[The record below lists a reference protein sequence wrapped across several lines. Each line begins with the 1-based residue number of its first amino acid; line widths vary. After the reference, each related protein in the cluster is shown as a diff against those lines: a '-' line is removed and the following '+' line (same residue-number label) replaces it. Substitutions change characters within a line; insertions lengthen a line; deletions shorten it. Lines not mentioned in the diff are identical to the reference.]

1 MTPTNQSVSG
11 DAQNFGRPLQPLV
24 HGTGPCWPGEIP
36 DQRGC
41 GTVEFKH
48 GPIRPC
54 KSLRDRTKCLLGTP
68 LARPWGIVPSGHAY
82 GAFGRASHRRLC
94 AARPERPLAERNPRP
109 TRLRHD
115 RIQARPN
122 PPVQKS
128 TRSHQ
133 RASGHPFR
141 PSMGRRSQSGK
152 HTGHWA
158 EHPIV
163 DWARHGPYGSWPSE
177 IPDQR
182 GSGTAGVD
190 HGIIRPCKSLRNRT
204 QCLLGTPL
212 ARPWGGV
219 HCRARIRGLGTS
231 LPSSRA
237 RGTARTAP
245 GRVKSPTR
253 SSSDHASTGAG
264 GQKSTVAWT
273 PCVPSEEG
281 ITSLREKFLKI
292 SKTHKYKVQPCFFS
306 LSR

>member
-1 MTPTNQSVSG
+1 
-11 DAQNFGRPLQPLV
+11 
-24 HGTGPCWPGEIP
+24 
-36 DQRGC
+36 
-41 GTVEFKH
+41 
-48 GPIRPC
+48 
-54 KSLRDRTKCLLGTP
+54 
-68 LARPWGIVPSGHAY
+68 
-82 GAFGRASHRRLC
+82 
-94 AARPERPLAERNPRP
+94 
-109 TRLRHD
+109 
-115 RIQARPN
+115 
-122 PPVQKS
+122 
-128 TRSHQ
+128 
-133 RASGHPFR
+133 
-141 PSMGRRSQSGK
+141 MGRRSQSGK

-163 DWARHGPYGSWPSE
+163 DSARHGTYGCWPSE

-245 GRVKSPTR
+245 GRVKPPTR

-264 GQKSTVAWT
+264 GQKSTVGWT
-273 PCVPSEEG
+273 PYVPSEEG
-281 ITSLREKFLKI
+281 MTSLREKFLKI

-306 LSR
+306 LSRGSHGGWDSEGQFYDRGRGDESVRRGAGSQWIVAARPLCHLQCPVAYLSRLQRIQPAGRWEFRSKGAPRLLCRAGRGLRHVPVGAQAPLLWVGRQPTGAGAASLAWILT